1 MPGAI
6 GLSSVLLSEMPWR
19 DAVLKPAGMPD
30 LDILPAGPPSHQA
43 AELLG
48 RGLTQLLEE
57 AASEYDLVVLDGP
70 PLLGFAEPLEM
81 ATAVDGVIV
90 VTRAGRTTRKA
101 AAAVLA
107 ILQRLRANT
116 LGIVLNEVRRDTSE
130 NYYYY
135 AAYAKSYGAAKERN
149 KRSA

>member
-1 MPGAI
+1 
-6 GLSSVLLSEMPWR
+6 MPWR

-30 LDILPAGPPSHQA
+30 LDILPAGPASHQA

-48 RGLTQLLEE
+48 RRLTQLLEE

-81 ATAVDGVIV
+81 STAVDGVIV
-90 VTRAGRTTRKA
+90 VARVGRTTRKA

-116 LGIVLNEVRRDTSE
+116 LGVVLNEVRRETSE
-130 NYYYY
+130 GYYYY
-135 AAYAKSYGAAKERN
+135 AAYPKSYEAAK
-149 KRSA
+149 KRTKQSA

>member
-1 MPGAI
+1 MTWWCSTG
-6 GLSSVLLSEMPWR
+6 
-19 DAVLKPAGMPD
+19 
-30 LDILPAGPPSHQA
+30 
-43 AELLG
+43 
-48 RGLTQLLEE
+48 
-57 AASEYDLVVLDGP
+57 